1 MKVKKS
7 ALGYQVL
14 TIYEMRVADPDVFVD
29 HSATLFAREI
39 WRVPHGS
46 SGAMLSQGASRFL
59 MFPPQHL
66 MFYLNYISERSN

>member
-7 ALGYQVL
+7 ALRYQVL

-46 SGAMLSQGASRFL
+46 SGAMLSQGASR
-59 MFPPQHL
+59 
-66 MFYLNYISERSN
+66 